1 MKHWF
6 TLSVFFSVWDEDL
19 RGQPLN
25 RKQHGHLR
33 EGKLRLKT
41 AITHV
46 SSTSAHPL
54 PQTRADVRPV
64 KCCCTVKNLALPPY
78 QPYSGPSAKDEVECD
93 LCACGQPLDQL
104 MERELDRHGDDID
117 AFDELGDVVRGL
129 EGQDERKGR
138 ERAPIAKS

>member
-1 MKHWF
+1 MQLLSICTYASTRRRSQTPVRVKHWF

-46 SSTSAHPL
+46 SSTSAHHPKRAL
-54 PQTRADVRPV
+54 TFTR
-64 KCCCTVKNLALPPY
+64 
-78 QPYSGPSAKDEVECD
+78 YSA
-93 LCACGQPLDQL
+93 AA
-104 MERELDRHGDDID
+104 R
-117 AFDELGDVVRGL
+117 
-129 EGQDERKGR
+129 
-138 ERAPIAKS
+138 